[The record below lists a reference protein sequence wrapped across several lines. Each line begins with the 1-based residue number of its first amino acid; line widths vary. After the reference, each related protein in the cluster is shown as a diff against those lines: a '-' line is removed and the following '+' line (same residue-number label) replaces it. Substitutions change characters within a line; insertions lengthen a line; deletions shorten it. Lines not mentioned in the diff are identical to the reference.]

1 MFARP
6 RKQRRSEV
14 NERIKNIHSAIADKL
29 LSHPEL
35 FDLAEQTLEQRYQ
48 SKMMRYGS
56 YLLWKGILDARDEPA
71 VFKTLLLADDERT
84 ANLRRETIFTGILSE
99 EERSHVMKN

>member
-6 RKQRRSEV
+6 RKQRRSDV
-14 NERIKNIHSAIADKL
+14 NERIKKIHSVIADKL

-35 FDLAEQTLEQRYQ
+35 FEHAEQTLEARYQ
-48 SKMMRYGS
+48 NKMMRYGS
-56 YLLWKGILDARDEPA
+56 YLMWKGIIESRDEPT
-71 VFKTLLLADDERT
+71 VFKALLLADDERT

-99 EERSHVMKN
+99 EERATIFAD

>member
-6 RKQRRSEV
+6 RKLRRSDV
-14 NERIKNIHSAIADKL
+14 NERIKKIHSAMADKL

-35 FDLAEQTLEQRYQ
+35 FALAEDTLEQRYQ
-48 SKMMRYGS
+48 SNMMRYGS
-56 YLLWKGILDARDEPA
+56 YLLWQGILEAKSEPE
-71 VFKTLLLADDERT
+71 VFKALLLADDERT

-99 EERSHVMKN
+99 EERAASLES

>member
-6 RKQRRSEV
+6 RKQRRSDV
-14 NERIKNIHSAIADKL
+14 NERIKKIHNAIANKL

-35 FDLAEQTLEQRYQ
+35 FEQAEHTLETRYQ
-48 SKMMRYGS
+48 NKMMRYGS
-56 YLLWKGILDARDEPA
+56 YLQWKGIIEARNEPD
-71 VFKTLLLADDERT
+71 VFKALLLADDERT

-99 EERSHVMKN
+99 EEREQLL

>member
-6 RKQRRSEV
+6 RKQRRSDV
-14 NERIKNIHSAIADKL
+14 NERIKKIHSAIADKL

-35 FDLAEQTLEQRYQ
+35 FEQAEQTLEARYQ
-48 SKMMRYGS
+48 NKMMRYGS
-56 YLLWKGILDARDEPA
+56 YLMWKGIIEARDEPT
-71 VFKTLLLADDERT
+71 VFKALLLADDERT

-99 EERSHVMKN
+99 EERAAIFAG

>member
-6 RKQRRSEV
+6 RKQRRRDV
-14 NERIKNIHSAIADKL
+14 NERIKKIHSAIADKL

-35 FDLAEQTLEQRYQ
+35 FEQAEQALEARYQ
-48 SKMMRYGS
+48 NKMMRYGS
-56 YLLWKGILDARDEPA
+56 YLMWKGILETRDEPT
-71 VFKTLLLADDERT
+71 VFKALLLADDERT

-99 EERSHVMKN
+99 EEREQLL

>member
-6 RKQRRSEV
+6 RKQRRS
-14 NERIKNIHSAIADKL
+14 
-29 LSHPEL
+29 
-35 FDLAEQTLEQRYQ
+35 AEQTLEQRYQ

-56 YLLWKGILDARDEPA
+56 YLLWKGILEARDEPA